1 MKKND
6 IVIEKGMVVT
16 LKGTK
21 VTYGNLDPEGSNI
34 VIEDMELDGKKVSR
48 VTGKED
54 KEGTPLIVR
63 GILVNNN
70 KENLEV
76 ELQFMGF
83 WNNSNSDN
91 SETENYGLYFEGN
104 KVGVAE
110 VHLPK

>member
-6 IVIEKGMVVT
+6 VVIEKGMVAT
-16 LKGTK
+16 LEKTK
-21 VTYGNLDPEGSNI
+21 VTYGSIDPEGSSI
-34 VIEDMELDGKKVSR
+34 IIEVIELDGKKVSR

-54 KEGTPLIVR
+54 KEGIPLIVR
-63 GILVNNN
+63 GKLVENS
-70 KENLEV
+70 KLNLEA

-83 WNNSNSDN
+83 WNNSDPDN
-91 SETENYGLYFEGN
+91 DENENYGLYFEGN